1 MPLDPEPEL
10 ELLPEPEELDPEPE
24 PEPDPEPE
32 PVLLG
37 ASKLIRA
44 PRPYWGVALSRSF
57 RMCITVEMSRLGR
70 PYRSCSAGLRVP
82 EKVPE

>member
-1 MPLDPEPEL
+1 MPLPLDPEPEL
-10 ELLPEPEELDPEPE
+10 EPEPE
-24 PEPDPEPE
+24 PELPEEEPD

-44 PRPYWGVALSRSF
+44 PLPYWGVALSRSF

-70 PYRSCSAGLRVP
+70 PYRSCSAGFRVP